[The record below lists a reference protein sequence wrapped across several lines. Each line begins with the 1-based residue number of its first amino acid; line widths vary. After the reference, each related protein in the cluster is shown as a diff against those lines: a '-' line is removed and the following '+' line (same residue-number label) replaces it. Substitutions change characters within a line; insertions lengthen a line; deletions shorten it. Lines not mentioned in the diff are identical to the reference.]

1 MARKIKKAKVS
12 KAAGKVMAKSFWGS
26 EPIIDTT
33 REITQKELGDA
44 LTWHNYNSDAKDA
57 RKWMG
62 EYLSNIAR
70 ADLKAQFAK
79 IPDKSIP
86 FTASYMARIA
96 NRGGQLTEK
105 NKQFMLD
112 SLTNSFRYA
121 KMNDDE
127 DKPTLPEKK
136 GPTIQDRLN
145 EKVSEMAGE
154 VIGFIDDGAEG
165 GLYDL
170 LVEMKYPP
178 MLAKMLV
185 KRLTNNFT
193 GQIAELREAI
203 KSKDPQLKEGYGH
216 LSKKELEAKA
226 VVMETILAEAIKY
239 ADTAKA
245 AKKPRV
251 KKPQPPEKKVKNF
264 KAHADTP
271 TAPIKTLGKNEVWLF
286 NTKNKVLTVLR
297 GAGGIQIQG
306 NKFYNFDEATSISKK
321 VRDKALDPSLK
332 TIASGGKR
340 ARDKLMETLTTK
352 PTGLQYRGNP
362 FTLILGGF

>member
-1 MARKIKKAKVS
+1 MARRIKKAKVS
-12 KAAGKVMAKSFWGS
+12 KAAGKVMSKTFWGA
-26 EPIIDTT
+26 EPIVDTT

-96 NRGGQLTEK
+96 NRGAQLTEK

-112 SLTNSFRYA
+112 SLANSFRYA
-121 KMNDDE
+121 KSADDE
-127 DKPTLPEKK
+127 DKPQLPPERKF
-136 GPTIQDRLN
+136 TIQDRMA

-165 GLYDL
+165 GLFDL
-170 LVEMKYPP
+170 LTEMKYPP
-178 MLAKMLV
+178 MLARMLV
-185 KRLTNNFT
+185 KRLDANFT

-226 VVMETILAEAIKY
+226 VVLETILAEAMKY

-245 AKKPRV
+245 VKKPRI
-251 KKPQPPEKKVKNF
+251 KKPMAPEKKVKNF
-264 KAHADTP
+264 KVAPDSP
-271 TAPIKTLGKNEVWLF
+271 TEPIKTLGKNEVWLF
-286 NTKNKVLTVLR
+286 NIKNKVLTVLR

-321 VRDKALDPSLK
+321 LRDKALDPSLK

-362 FTLILGGF
+362 TTIILGAF